1 MNFGEYLKQKRT
13 EKGVNLRKLAGLLE
27 IAPAYLS
34 DIEKGKRN
42 PPSLEIMNK
51 IVETLDLNETDRN
64 TFFDIAAKEREN
76 TVAPDISHY
85 ITENAT
91 VRVALRK
98 AQSLNLSDLEWVK
111 IIENMEAGEQSN

>member
-1 MNFGEYLKQKRT
+1 MNFGDYLKQKRA
-13 EKGVNLRKLAGLLE
+13 EKGINLRKLAGLLD

-42 PPSLEIMNK
+42 PPSLEIMK
-51 IVETLDLNETDRN
+51 EIVVALELDESDKN
-64 TFFDIAAKEREN
+64 TFFDLAAREREN
-76 TVAPDISHY
+76 TVAPDISQY
-85 ITENAT
+85 VTENAT

-111 IIENMEAGEQSN
+111 IIENMEAGE

>member
-1 MNFGEYLKQKRT
+1 MRFGEYLKEKRL
-13 EKGVNLRKLAGLLE
+13 EKDINLRKLAGMLE

-42 PPSLEIMNK
+42 SPNQEIMEK
-51 IVETLDLNETDRN
+51 IVSVLELSDDDKNTMFDL
-64 TFFDIAAKEREN
+64 AAQGREN
-76 TVAPDISHY
+76 TVAPDISQY
-85 ITENAT
+85 VTDNEK

-111 IIENMEAGEQSN
+111 IIEKMGEGVD